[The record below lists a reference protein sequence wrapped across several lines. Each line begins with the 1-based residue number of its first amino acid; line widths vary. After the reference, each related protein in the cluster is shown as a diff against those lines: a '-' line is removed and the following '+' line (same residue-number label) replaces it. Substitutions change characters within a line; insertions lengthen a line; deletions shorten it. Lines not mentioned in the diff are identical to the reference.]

1 MSIFTSQKWSSC
13 KWWIVIWQNELF
25 LTRLSGLT
33 SIKTYMVVRLSN
45 KKAISEP
52 KITFFGLFR
61 PEMTLLY
68 HLQSSASGHK
78 RHNFL
83 DGFLSKYHM
92 RHFLK
97 HFDCRK
103 VLIQYPGD
111 WLEDPGFTN
120 IFVPGYL
127 GIMVTRQ
134 QQFCCIFAAT
144 KDKFY
149 YFLKKFF
156 SLWYFA

>member
-13 KWWIVIWQNELF
+13 KWWIVIWQNEFF
-25 LTRLSGLT
+25 LTRLWGLI

-45 KKAISEP
+45 KKVISEP
-52 KITFFGLFR
+52 KITFFGLFWH
-61 PEMTLLY
+61 EMTLLY

-92 RHFLK
+92 RHCLK
-97 HFDCRK
+97 HFDYRK

-111 WLEDPGFTN
+111 WLEDPGFWALLLLGWASKLT
-120 IFVPGYL
+120 FLWHPGL
-127 GIMVTRQ
+127 PHH
-134 QQFCCIFAAT
+134 
-144 KDKFY
+144 
-149 YFLKKFF
+149 
-156 SLWYFA
+156 